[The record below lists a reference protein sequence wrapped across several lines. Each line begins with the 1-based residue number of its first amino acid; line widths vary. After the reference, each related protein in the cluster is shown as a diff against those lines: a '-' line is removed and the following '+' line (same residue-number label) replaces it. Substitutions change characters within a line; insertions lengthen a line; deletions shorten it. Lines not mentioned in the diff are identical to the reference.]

1 MLGAAVGGREDDFAA
16 SGVDFHTRGRR
27 FDEMLDEWG
36 RIWAGE
42 DFGTAG
48 GDRPGAAGRRAAAC

>member
-1 MLGAAVGGREDDFAA
+1 MLGVAVGGRQDDYEA

-27 FDEMLDEWG
+27 FDAMLDEWR

-42 DFGTAG
+42 SFGTAG
-48 GDRPGAAGRRAAAC
+48 AIGPPPPNGASDG